1 MEKTKTSE
9 QESLEDRK
17 RRLRAQRD
25 ALLKM
30 KQDQRKQE
38 LTDFNE
44 KTKNKQ
50 DLHKELREIDQNMKQ
65 RQAHAAIAS
74 AVINGPSHVNLGEDE
89 VVEMSEVDKRL
100 MMYRNMRNKLM
111 EELEKNKQSASKAQ
125 MEELN
130 RKIAALEKAQREK
143 E

>member
-1 MEKTKTSE
+1 MIGEPEESSKPSKSQQIDQYLEKTKTND

-44 KTKNKQ
+44 KTKHKQ
-50 DLHKELREIDQNMKQ
+50 DLHKELMDMDQNMKQ

-74 AVINGPSHVNLGEDE
+74 LVINGPSHVDLGEDE
-89 VVEMSEVDKRL
+89 MVELSEVDKRL
-100 MMYRNMRNKLM
+100 LMYRNMRN
-111 EELEKNKQSASKAQ
+111 
-125 MEELN
+125 
-130 RKIAALEKAQREK
+130 
-143 E
+143 